1 MEDALL
7 QRSLLR
13 LALSV
18 LVTATMS
25 AESVAFLMTLGLPRS
40 VSSGTI
46 FVASAGFNVHG
57 LIYIYSA
64 NVHSLVAR
72 CWLVV
77 VWRRTTPAHGGVVDV
92 PTPIYVSLLKELGD
106 RVI

>member
-18 LVTATMS
+18 LVTAIMS

-57 LIYIYSA
+57 LIYILSKRA
-64 NVHSLVAR
+64 FSCGEMLAR
-72 CWLVV
+72 GILAKDH
-77 VWRRTTPAHGGVVDV
+77 TGA
-92 PTPIYVSLLKELGD
+92 
-106 RVI
+106 